1 VAYSRE
7 LADRV
12 REALAGRPSVR
23 EVKMFGGLA
32 FMVNE
37 AMVVCV
43 MSDGDL
49 LVRADP
55 QQADDLLTARGA
67 RPAEMGAG
75 RAMGKSWI
83 SVSHD
88 AIAADEG
95 LDFWLRVALEYNDTK
110 TDAGRRERG
119 RRARG

>member
-1 VAYSRE
+1 MTYSTT

-12 REALAGRPSVR
+12 REALAARPPVR

-55 QQADDLLTARGA
+55 RRADDLLTARGA

-83 SVSHD
+83 TVGEEATTS
-88 AIAADEG
+88 DEG
-95 LDFWLRVALEYNDTK
+95 FDFWLGVALEYNDTK
-110 TDAGRRERG
+110 TDASRAARG
-119 RRARG
+119 RKARG

>member
-1 VAYSRE
+1 MAYSGK
-7 LADRV
+7 LAERV

-23 EVKMFGGLA
+23 EVRMFGGLA

-43 MSDGDL
+43 MSHGEL

-55 QQADDLLTARGA
+55 RRADDLLATSGA

-83 SVSHD
+83 TVGEEGV
-88 AIAADEG
+88 AADEG
-95 LDFWLRVALEYNDTK
+95 LDSWLRVALEYNDAK
-110 TDAGRRERG
+110 TGTRRGERG

>member
-1 VAYSRE
+1 MTHSTA

-12 REALAGRPSVR
+12 RRALATRPSVR

-32 FMVNE
+32 FMVDE

-55 QQADDLLTARGA
+55 QRADDLLTARGA

-83 SVSHD
+83 TVGEEATTS
-88 AIAADEG
+88 DEG
-95 LDFWLRVALEYNDTK
+95 FDFWLGVALEYNDTK
-110 TDAGRRERG
+110 TDASRAARG
-119 RRARG
+119 RKARG